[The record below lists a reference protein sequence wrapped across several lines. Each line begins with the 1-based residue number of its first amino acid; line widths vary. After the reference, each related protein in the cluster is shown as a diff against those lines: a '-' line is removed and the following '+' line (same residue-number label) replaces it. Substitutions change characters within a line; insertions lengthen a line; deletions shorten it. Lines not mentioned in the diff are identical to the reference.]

1 MQKQHLFGAVS
12 NLFSA
17 YKIVHADVKE
27 VREFPK
33 TFNRRFFLAVE
44 PVADGA
50 LVYTDSVCEFAL
62 IQTFGFEQLV
72 YALNYQY
79 FHIDIICLWAYNIL
93 NTCPWAIQQEECM
106 GNDTFVGRYRII
118 NRALLKVCHVALVV
132 VLVGLFVLP
141 LFSYN
146 YTVNDCAL
154 VYSELA
160 DSDDKV
166 LFSVSM
172 FLTMFSIVCS
182 YFGMLSFGSYMNRNL
197 NAKKWSTAFFVIACI
212 GFAVFPIGVF
222 LLKMGVKEI
231 IDAIEGDGVRIKGDT
246 GYVLVIVFG
255 AIMQLFSL
263 DASYTMF
270 SIINTKTPEVLFG
283 FEKQAYEWLNEK
295 TDIQPLS
302 KNDITSETQKTKSN
316 DSMQT
321 KREYVIKKVGERKYI
336 GRVYEKEDYTG
347 KKTKMMSC
355 YDAPQYALKFHTQ
368 KEAETFATQNDMNPS
383 SFEVIRFK

>member
-17 YKIVHADVKE
+17 YKIVHADVEKI
-27 VREFPK
+27 REFPK

-93 NTCPWAIQQEECM
+93 KTCPWAIYSEVCM
-106 GNDTFVGRYRII
+106 GNDTFIGRYRII
-118 NRALLKVCHVALVV
+118 NWALLKVCHVTLVV

-146 YTVNDCAL
+146 YTVTDSAL

-172 FLTMFSIVCS
+172 FLTLFSIICS
-182 YFGMLSFGSYMNRNL
+182 YFGMLSFGSYMSRIF
-197 NAKKWSTAFFVIACI
+197 NAKIMATLFFVIACI
-212 GFAVFPIGVF
+212 GFAIFPIGVF
-222 LLKMGVKEI
+222 LLKMGAEEI
-231 IDAIEGDGVRIKGDT
+231 VEAIAGDGVRIKGDT

-263 DASYTMF
+263 DASYLMF
-270 SIINTKTPEVLFG
+270 SIVNTKMPEGLSG

-295 TDIQPLS
+295 NDVQPLS
-302 KNDITSETQKTKSN
+302 KPNAVAENSKTMSDDNTQPQK
-316 DSMQT
+316 
-321 KREYVIKKVGERKYI
+321 EFVIKKVGKQKYI
-336 GRVYEKEDYTG
+336 GRVYEKEDDMG
-347 KKTKMMSC
+347 RKTKMMSC
-355 YDAPQYALKFHTQ
+355 YDDPQYALKFYTQ
-368 KEAETFATQNDMNPS
+368 KEVENFMTQNDMKTE
-383 SFEVIRFK
+383 SFEVIELK